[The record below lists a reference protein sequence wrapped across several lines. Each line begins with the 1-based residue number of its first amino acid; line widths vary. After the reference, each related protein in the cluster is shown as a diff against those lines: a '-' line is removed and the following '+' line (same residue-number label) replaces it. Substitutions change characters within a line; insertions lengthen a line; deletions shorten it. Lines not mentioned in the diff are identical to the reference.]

1 MKRCWL
7 KLLFILINLWSI
19 ALHAISFSRAL
30 NETPDEFLT
39 SHVVKKARFFSQDLG
54 YTFTNTNSI
63 FKYENGIWQKINLPY
78 DVELTNVFFVQ
89 PEMIWVTYQLP
100 SHYREDVLLYHRGKW
115 QQVEIPHVDQL
126 LGMAFAD
133 ENHGWAVGRWGELLK
148 YENGQ
153 WLPMRSPTRC
163 HIRTIVLDSF
173 GRPMITTDCQ
183 IFNQVF
189 ALQKNGQWRY
199 YAELE
204 AFPVFDLWPSSPDFF
219 YFLTEVTH
227 KLYLY
232 REGDVIQ
239 IPIDGIRD
247 FALIPPDS
255 LYLLTDNAVY
265 LVVDTL
271 KQTIR
276 YFSGIAPN
284 RIAAS
289 EDGMLWIYGG
299 INGVIP
305 IRGRPEVNL
314 VTRMRLAIQSYFDL
328 GYALGAAF
336 LTISREKQGIYIIDG
351 VLENDL
357 LMIHR
362 DFILWYLES
371 VSVDAFGLQEPTKTM
386 SGRPN
391 YDFSVLT
398 ADFNNDGRE
407 DVFVTG
413 FYGKV
418 VFFLNLGQGKFK
430 DISSWAGFKE
440 NPHQRLGIAATAD
453 VDNDGDL
460 DILIPNEYG
469 QPLLMINNGVG
480 RFADEA
486 AQRGLDIPLGSKA
499 GAFAD
504 IDGDGWIDL
513 AVTTFGEGTY
523 LYRNRGDG
531 TFDDIRAE
539 NPALRSDRPEKCSSL
554 TFVDYDNDGDF
565 DVFISKLYYPN
576 QLLQNDGSGHFRDV
590 TREVGLHEHADSRG
604 ATFFDYDLDGD
615 LDVFIANMGLDR
627 FYENDGSQFIPNEE
641 FDRLRHNG
649 WLPRRVTQ
657 TLYGGF
663 TTGTVKMDMLRDG
676 DIDLLILSFD
686 HESYLLHNYINKS
699 DYLVLEVT
707 GVKSNRSAIGA
718 VAELYPAGKAGD
730 RTAILATQMIE
741 STSGYASHAQKL
753 LHFGVDAK
761 KKYDVVVKFPGGAV
775 RELRSLSPG
784 RYYRIEELSGFPKF
798 HARLQQFVRNQ
809 IFGYRS
815 HLTVLQILLLMLLVI
830 MLILYWIRQ
839 NCWLADATGQFIL
852 GVLLGFISIKSGLVI
867 RDDVLFFVAPI
878 GAALFAGAAV
888 MQVYKLWRLNYSP
901 AASMEVLS
909 MKLAAFGHSQTAAN
923 LLSSLEFQLRN
934 FPKGEMPWEFR
945 YRLLQ
950 KVDSIREQ
958 VIPDI
963 LLIIEY
969 LMTLKI
975 ARNQAIRLLR
985 ITMSFQRGL
994 RQIHR
999 RLQSS
1004 KPIRDSALNN
1014 ITQKLQALRGG
1025 IRKLRDL
1032 VLSQE
1037 ICDII
1042 KETQVVI
1049 RAFVDSDTEVVL
1061 HSDEQNLYARIPITE
1076 FRSILNEL
1084 IINARHAMR
1093 GKAKKRV
1100 DIYIQSN
1107 GEIIL
1112 EVVDQGRG
1120 IPKKKWETIFER
1132 NFSDRESGGFG
1143 LYHARFILEKF
1154 DGKILIKTSQ
1164 INRGTTIQMHLQ
1176 KATPIY
1182 STSKRKYEGF

>member
-1 MKRCWL
+1 MNVRCL
-7 KLLFILINLWSI
+7 NRLLVLLILWEI
-19 ALHAISFSRAL
+19 APNSVCFSRLL
-30 NETPDEFLT
+30 NEEPQEFLT
-39 SHVVKKARFFSQDLG
+39 SHVIKEARFFNRNLG
-54 YTFTNTNSI
+54 YAFTNTNSI
-63 FKYENGIWQKINLPY
+63 FKYENGIWQRIELPY
-78 DVELTNVFFVQ
+78 DVELTSVFFVL
-89 PEMIWVTYQLP
+89 PEMIWATYQLP
-100 SHYREDVLLYHRGKW
+100 SHYREDVLLYYRGRW

-126 LGMAFAD
+126 LGMAFVD
-133 ENHGWAVGRWGELLK
+133 ENHGWAVGSWGELLK

-163 HIRTIVLDSF
+163 HIRTIILDSL
-173 GRPMITTDCQ
+173 GLPMITTDCQ
-183 IFNQVF
+183 FFNQVF
-189 ALQKNGQWRY
+189 SLQRNGQWRY
-199 YAELE
+199 YADLE
-204 AFPVFDLWPSSPDFF
+204 AFPVFRLWASSPDFF
-219 YFLTEVTH
+219 YFLTEVTN
-227 KLYLY
+227 KLYQY
-232 REGDVIQ
+232 RHGEIVRIQ
-239 IPIDGIRD
+239 VEGIRD
-247 FALIPPDS
+247 FAFIPPDS
-255 LYLLTDNAVY
+255 LYLLTDDAVY

-271 KQTIR
+271 KQPIR
-276 YFSGIAPN
+276 TFSGIAPE
-284 RIAAS
+284 RITVS
-289 EDGMLWIYGG
+289 NDNMVWIYSG

-305 IRGRPEVNL
+305 IRAGPEVNL
-314 VTRMRLAIQSYFDL
+314 VTKMRMGIQKYFDL
-328 GYALGAAF
+328 GYVLGAAF
-336 LTISREKQGIYIIDG
+336 LQISRDEMGIYVIDD
-351 VLENDL
+351 VLENEL
-357 LMIHR
+357 LLYR
-362 DFILWYLES
+362 LQKPYWVLEQVPSDKYGLLES
-371 VSVDAFGLQEPTKTM
+371 LTTKT
-386 SGRPN
+386 GKPN
-391 YDFSVLT
+391 YDFSVIT
-398 ADFNNDGRE
+398 ADFNNDDRE

-418 VFFLNLGQGKFK
+418 SFFLNLGQGKFK
-430 DISSWAGFKE
+430 EVASWAGFKE

-460 DILIPNEYG
+460 DIFIPNEYG

-480 RFADEA
+480 RFTDEA
-486 AQRGLDIPLGSKA
+486 SLRGLDIPLGSKA

-504 IDGDGWIDL
+504 INGDGWMDL

-531 TFDDIRAE
+531 TFEDIRAE
-539 NPALRSDRPEKCSSL
+539 NPALQSDRPKKCPSL
-554 TFVDYDNDGDF
+554 AFVDYDNDGDF
-565 DVFISKLYYPN
+565 DLFICKLYYSN
-576 QLLQNDGSGHFRDV
+576 QLLQNDGTGHFKDV
-590 TREVGLHEHADSRG
+590 TREVGLYELSDSRG

-627 FYENDGSQFIPNEE
+627 FYENDGSQFIPIEE
-641 FDRLRHNG
+641 FDRLRQNG

-657 TLYGGF
+657 SLYGGF
-663 TTGTVKMDMLRDG
+663 TSGTVKMDMLRDG
-676 DIDLLILSFD
+676 DIDLLVLSFD
-686 HESYLLHNYINKS
+686 HESYLLRNDINKP
-699 DYLVLEVT
+699 DYLVIEVT

-753 LHFGVDAK
+753 LHFGADAT
-761 KKYDVVVKFPGGAV
+761 KKYDVIVRFPGGAI

-784 RYYRIEELSGFPKF
+784 RYYRIEELAGREKIMI
-798 HARLQQFVRNQ
+798 RMQQFFHHQ
-809 IFGYRS
+809 IYGYRARW
-815 HLTVLQILLLMLLVI
+815 TALQIVMLVFTLF
-830 MLILYWIRQ
+830 LFSRYWIKQ
-839 NCWLADATGQFIL
+839 NYWLAEAVPQFIWGAL
-852 GVLLGFISIKSGLVI
+852 FGFALVKI
-867 RDDVLFFVAPI
+867 GWVFADDVLFFVMPLSVAWLS
-878 GAALFAGAAV
+878 GAAF

-901 AASMEVLS
+901 NASMELLS

-923 LLSSLEFQLRN
+923 LLSSFEFQLSN
-934 FPKGEMPWEFR
+934 FPEGELPWEFR
-945 YRLLQ
+945 YRFLQ
-950 KVDSIREQ
+950 KMDSIREQ

-963 LLIIEY
+963 LMIIEY

-985 ITMSFQRGL
+985 TTMSFQRGL
-994 RQIHR
+994 RRLHR
-999 RLQSS
+999 RLQSN
-1004 KPIRDSALNN
+1004 KPIHDSALSN
-1014 ITQKLQALRGG
+1014 ITRKLKVLRVG
-1025 IRKLRDL
+1025 IRELRDL

-1061 HSDEQNLYARIPITE
+1061 HTDEQHLYARIPITE

-1120 IPKKKWETIFER
+1120 IPKKQWEAIFER
-1132 NFSDRESGGFG
+1132 DFSDRESGGFG

-1154 DGKILIKTSQ
+1154 EGKILIKTSQ
-1164 INRGTTIQMHLQ
+1164 INRGTTVQMRLQ

-1182 STSKRKYEGF
+1182 SISKRKYEGF